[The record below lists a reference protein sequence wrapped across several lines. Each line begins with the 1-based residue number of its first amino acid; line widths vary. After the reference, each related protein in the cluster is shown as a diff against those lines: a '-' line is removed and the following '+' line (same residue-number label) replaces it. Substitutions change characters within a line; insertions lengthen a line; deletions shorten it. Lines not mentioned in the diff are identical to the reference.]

1 MKKTLISSIFLFL
14 VLLKSSAQQNN
25 WVFIEKITLNGHN
38 KTHDKIIL
46 RELDFQ
52 VGDTIL
58 ASKIK
63 NRFDKN
69 REMLI
74 NSALF
79 SKVEINIGKWDYD
92 QNSIEIV
99 INLQEAWYIFP
110 FGWASLAD
118 RNFNVWWKEK
128 NHSLRRINYQIGLRW
143 NNLTGHRDLIRVS
156 TAFGFD
162 KRYEIDYKIPGINRR
177 RTIGIYFNA
186 LQSKNKEVWYATHKD
201 SLQFYRNESAPQIKR
216 QRLTTGLTF
225 RPKFRTTHALQL
237 TFFNNE
243 VNEVI
248 AKDRNPEFF
257 LGGATN
263 QRYFSLFYKYTSDW
277 RDNKFYP
284 RRGHFWTISFQK
296 DGLISKNESVQA
308 FYLSTLYAQYLKIY
322 GSKVNYEG
330 IVKIRKELTNNPQP
344 YFNIRAL
351 GYGYDYLRGYEY
363 YVIDGA
369 NFIYAKNS
377 IRFALL
383 DKLIDLG
390 SYVPPKFRHYPLKV
404 WLTLNNDFG
413 YVKNSA
419 NLNNRMPNRLLW
431 GRGIG
436 LNIKVFQM
444 SYAQIELSQNHLK
457 QTNIFLHTKL
467 PLE

>member
-1 MKKTLISSIFLFL
+1 MKKTLLSSIFLFF
-14 VLLKSSAQQNN
+14 VLHISLAQQSS
-25 WVFIEKITLNGHN
+25 WLFIEKIVLKGHR

-46 RELDFQ
+46 RELDIH

-58 ASKIK
+58 ASKLK
-63 NRFDKN
+63 ERLDKN

-74 NSALF
+74 NSTLF
-79 SKVEINIGKWDYD
+79 SNVEINIGNWDYD
-92 QNSIEIV
+92 YNCVEII
-99 INLQEAWYIFP
+99 INLREAWYIYP

-118 RNFNVWWKEK
+118 RNFNVWWNEK

-143 NNLTGHRDLIRVS
+143 NNLTGHRDLIRIS

-177 RTIGIYFNA
+177 RTIGLYINA
-186 LQSKNKEVWYATHKD
+186 LQSKNNEIWYATSKD
-201 SLQFYRNESAPQIKR
+201 SLQFYRNEASPQIKR
-216 QRLTTGLTF
+216 QRLLGGLTF
-225 RPKFRTTHALQL
+225 RPKLRTTHAVQL
-237 TFFNNE
+237 TYFNNNIDE
-243 VNEVI
+243 II
-248 AKDRNPEFF
+248 AKDKNPQFF
-257 LGGATN
+257 LKGATN
-263 QRYFSLFYKYTSDW
+263 QKYFSLFYKYTNDW

-284 RRGHFWTISFQK
+284 QRGHFWTLSIQK
-296 DGLISKNESVQA
+296 DGIISKNESVQA
-308 FYLSTLYAQYLKIY
+308 LYLSSLYARYQKIY
-322 GSKVNYEG
+322 RKKIDYEG
-330 IVKIRKELTNNPQP
+330 ILKIRKEITGKPQP

-369 NFIYAKNS
+369 DFAYLKNS
-377 IRFALL
+377 FRLSLI
-383 DKLIDLG
+383 DKTIDLG
-390 SYVPPKFRHYPLKV
+390 EFVPVNLRYFPIQI
-404 WLTLNNDFG
+404 WLTFNNDFG
-413 YVKNSA
+413 YVR
-419 NLNNRMPNRLLW
+419 NLESLDNKLPNRLLW